1 MRLADIGGE
10 FGWIDRM
17 RQTHGG
23 ASGLG
28 LTLAIGDDAAVLEQE
43 ADRQLVVTTDMLV
56 EGVHFRRDWSDPYS
70 IGWKSAAV
78 NLSDIAAMGA
88 DPSFA
93 FISIAFPAEETVEFL
108 DRLYDG
114 FVDCLNR
121 YGARLAGGDTNTS
134 PDRLV
139 LSVTQLG
146 TVTTG
151 QALTRGGARVGDVL
165 LVTGTLGDSS
175 GGLALLSKYG
185 LARAEKMASELVQ
198 AHRRPQPRIV
208 AARAAAQTGKAHAAM
223 DLSDGLAGD
232 LQKLCAASHVGARL
246 DTAALPLSE
255 ALCQCAADL
264 GLNAIDLALDGG
276 EDYELLLAVAPADV
290 EAVRAAIASAGIPVS
305 LVGEIV
311 KSGFRILAPDG
322 QDDLPT
328 ERRGWDHFLR

>member
-1 MRLADIGGE
+1 MRLSDIGGE
-10 FGWIDRM
+10 FGWIERM
-17 RQTHGG
+17 RQAHGG

-43 ADRQLVVTTDMLV
+43 AGRQLVVTTDMLV

-70 IGWKSAAV
+70 VGWKSAAV

-88 DPSFA
+88 EPTFA

-139 LSVTQLG
+139 LSVTQMG
-146 TVTTG
+146 TVRTG
-151 QALTRGGARVGDVL
+151 QALTRGGARVGDAL
-165 LVTGTLGDSS
+165 LVTGTLGDSA
-175 GGLALLSKYG
+175 GGLALLSKHG
-185 LARAEKMASELVQ
+185 LARAEKMSLELVQ

-208 AARAAAQTGKAHAAM
+208 AAREAARTGKVHAAM

-246 DTAALPLSE
+246 ETAGLPLSE
-255 ALCQCAADL
+255 ALCQCAAVL
-264 GLNAIDLALDGG
+264 GLNAVDLALDGG

-290 EAVRAAIASAGIPVS
+290 EAVRAAMTSTGMPVS
-305 LVGEIV
+305 QVGEIV
-311 KSGFRILAPDG
+311 KSGLCIVAPNG
-322 QDDLPT
+322 QDELPT